1 MKVRLFMPNDLNDV
15 LQLFYD
21 NIHSVCVNDYT
32 KDQLD
37 AWAPIHPDIDRW
49 RESLNKNHT
58 LVVEEHHKI
67 VGFGDVGETGYL
79 DRLYVSQDY
88 LRKGVATLLVERL
101 EKYAKK
107 KGVIFMNTAASITAK
122 PFFEAKGYVEIE
134 EQIVER
140 RGVRLRRYLMEK
152 KL

>member
-1 MKVRLFMPNDLNDV
+1 MKVRLYMPEDLNAV

-21 NIHSVCVNDYT
+21 NIHTVCVNDYT
-32 KDQLD
+32 IEQLD
-37 AWAPIHPDIDRW
+37 AWAPKDPDVYRW
-49 RESLNKNHT
+49 KEALNKNHT
-58 LVVEEHHKI
+58 LVVEDNDKI

-79 DRLYVSQDY
+79 DRLYVSEDY
-88 LRKGVATLLVERL
+88 LHQGIGSMLVQRL
-101 EKYAKK
+101 ERYAKK

-122 PFFEAKGYVEIE
+122 PFFETLGYVELE